1 MSGSHHNKMV
11 KSGLMIVAASLHS
24 LPNAQAVLVQ
34 RLWRRKVM
42 SEVPEAGLGWAS
54 LTFFLAIMSSGPVT

>member
-1 MSGSHHNKMV
+1 MV

-34 RLWRRKVM
+34 RLWRRKV
-42 SEVPEAGLGWAS
+42 AGAGPWRRELWLA